1 MRKKKSMFN
10 MDPPKLKFS
19 LKKALGLKKEDEPDD
34 EIDLRD
40 PTPPPAPPPEEKKEE
55 APAAWNSQPR
65 HHLRTK
71 SGRRSTRAAN
81 SELRRKLG

>member
-1 MRKKKSMFN
+1 MFN

-55 APAAWNSQPR
+55 APAAAAAPPKEEKKKEEKGGK
-65 HHLRTK
+65 LK
-71 SGRRSTRAAN
+71 GAGRWV
-81 SELRRKLG
+81 GG